1 MENKTRQEAVARG
14 ELYFFTGKC
23 CKRGHIAKRYV
34 GNGGCYE
41 CMHPTRAITIAPI
54 GEVLSPSSETTLA
67 VRSELDQTK
76 LALID
81 RKLSIEERKLA
92 LKELRVEDRTL
103 RLQDRAER
111 IARRERQSVVHG
123 KMVDVPLF
131 ISVVDYDNVINVV
144 WAFAMMRDP
153 RILRVDVVT
162 GRERDAGVREKAY
175 ICRCFPEDKLEII
188 RIAEEIRQRNYPLP
202 TPDPMNIAKALAM
215 GDGDDGEWPADD
227 PR

>member
-1 MENKTRQEAVARG
+1 MKIKTRVDAYRDG
-14 ELYFFTGKC
+14 ELYFFTGKR

-111 IARRERQSVVHG
+111 IARRERQSVVHS

-131 ISVVDYDNVINVV
+131 INVANYDQVINLV
-144 WAFAMMRDP
+144 WAFAMMRDS
-153 RILRVDVVT
+153 RILRPDIVT
-162 GRERDAGVREKAY
+162 GRERDAGVIEKSY
-175 ICRCFPEDKLEII
+175 ICRCFPEDKEELM
-188 RIAEEIRQRNYPLP
+188 RVAEEIRRSNYLEVAPLAS
-202 TPDPMNIAKALAM
+202 NVAKALALEAE
-215 GDGDDGEWPADD
+215 GEWPKGD